1 MRSDSVITKLPDLL
15 IANPVVTVNQVKE
28 SLSISFPTANTVL
41 NKLKEIGIL
50 QQTERQRNRVFIAN
64 EVIALLNSN
73 QLGINS
79 PKKQLSKT
87 GYARKMY
94 ARKYITKM
102 N

>member
-73 QLGINS
+73 
-79 PKKQLSKT
+79 
-87 GYARKMY
+87 
-94 ARKYITKM
+94 
-102 N
+102 

>member
-64 EVIALLNSN
+64 EVIALLNGN
-73 QLGINS
+73 
-79 PKKQLSKT
+79 
-87 GYARKMY
+87 
-94 ARKYITKM
+94 
-102 N
+102 